1 MHGPGHPFSYTLE
14 GRATKRNIEQDRA
27 GQGSVSIEIGRSML
41 RQRNGLAVAIVQ
53 VLLCG
58 YGPHLSEGGTVDEI
72 GRPHPTISHR
82 IYSEI
87 RAHCDDSGQRGLRSV
102 VVTLQILVP
111 VHVRWVLYLKR
122 GHERRPL
129 GGVG

>member
-1 MHGPGHPFSYTLE
+1 
-14 GRATKRNIEQDRA
+14 
-27 GQGSVSIEIGRSML
+27 ML
-41 RQRNGLAVAIVQ
+41 RQRNGLAIAVVQ

-122 GHERRPL
+122 GHGRTPMGEVDPKSFCPS
-129 GGVG
+129 